1 MLKFVNLRI
10 LKKKKKTQMKFFF
23 QNLCAEKCIKEQQVR
38 QNVKERSD
46 FVKKKHM

>member
-10 LKKKKKTQMKFFF
+10 LKKKKPHMKFFF